1 MAAINMKGEVVQF
14 LEDSDDIWE
23 CIEGEAGKRYAR
35 FKNQRNGVIISYSKE
50 IILDMD
56 TIVMLDRSH
65 LVPFMCRG

>member
-14 LEDSDDIWE
+14 LEESDDIWE

-35 FKNQRNGVIISYSKE
+35 FKNQNSGIVVTYFKE
-50 IILDMD
+50 VILDMES
-56 TIVMLDRSH
+56 IVMLNRSH